1 MSKEALEQHD
11 EEERIALG
19 EHVSPAALEAGTVV
33 QVQTPVPISNWRYFL
48 HGSGISRLP
57 AAQVQGRDQAS
68 QPAVELQDRAPQAG
82 GQSDGGGGA
91 AAAAGTGAVVPV
103 ETAVQQPDQ
112 PSRPRWQRLLRL

>member
-1 MSKEALEQHD
+1 MSKEALEQYD

-57 AAQVQGRDQAS
+57 AAQVQSRDQAS
-68 QPAVELQDRAPQAG
+68 QPAVELQDRAPQTG
-82 GQSDGGGGA
+82 GRSGDVEGA
-91 AAAAGTGAVVPV
+91 VAGTGAVVPV
-103 ETAVQQPDQ
+103 ETAVQQQDQ
-112 PSRPRWQRLLRL
+112 PSRSRWQRLLRL